1 MAVRVPSAVA
11 VSKGSLQ
18 VTWSGI
24 AQTDT
29 TQPFSFGG
37 AFPDKTVSV
46 GGVFGA
52 GATVSIMGSNDG
64 VTYVKLNDS
73 RGEGNPLDF
82 LTAGGNDMRTILEN
96 PFYIRVDLAGGDG
109 TTALSVAVLAGSTR
123 R

>member
-1 MAVRVPSAVA
+1 MALRIPSAVA
-11 VSKGSLQ
+11 VGKGVLQ

-37 AFPDKTVSV
+37 QYPDKTVSV
-46 GGVFGA
+46 QGTFGA

-64 VTYVKLNDS
+64 INYVKLNDS

-82 LTAGGNDMRTILEN
+82 LTAGGTEIRTVLES
-96 PFYIRVDLAGGDG
+96 PYYVRVDLAGGDG
-109 TTALSVAVLAGSTR
+109 TTALSVIVVGSAGR
-123 R
+123 